1 MHFSQEGTN
10 LLKDI
15 EQLGLEPYDDQ
26 TGKQIN
32 TWVKGATIGYGHL
45 IHKSEWHLY
54 KNTITQ
60 TQAEQLF
67 KEDIAPFVKAVNEA
81 ITVALQQNQFDALLL
96 LAYNIGV
103 DGFKSCSAVKLV
115 NDPNANTAYPT
126 LEDAWKA
133 WNRSGG
139 QVMQGL
145 INRRNAECK
154 LYTQAIYAKW

>member
-1 MHFSQEGTN
+1 MQFSQDGIN

-15 EQLGLEPYDDQ
+15 EQVRLEPYDDQ
-26 TGKQIN
+26 TGKRIN
-32 TWVKGATIGYGHL
+32 TWVKGATIGCGHL
-45 IHKSEWHLY
+45 IHKNEWHLY
-54 KNTITQ
+54 KGGITK

-81 ITVALQQNQFDALLL
+81 ITVPLQQNQFDALLL

-103 DGFKSCSAVKLV
+103 AGFKSCSAVKLI
-115 NDPNANTAYPT
+115 NDPNANTPYSA

-133 WNRSGG
+133 WKRSGG
-139 QVMQGL
+139 RVMQGL
-145 INRRNAECK
+145 INRRNAEWK